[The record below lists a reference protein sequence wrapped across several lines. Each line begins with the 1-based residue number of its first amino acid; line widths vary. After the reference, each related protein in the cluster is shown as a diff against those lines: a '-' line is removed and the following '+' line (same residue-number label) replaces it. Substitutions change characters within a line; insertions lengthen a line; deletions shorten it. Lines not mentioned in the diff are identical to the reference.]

1 MAYSVL
7 LTCIP
12 TIDVGQRMEKTNEI
26 LLYLTHTVH
35 REWPLL
41 LKKKKKE
48 GKKCM
53 KILV

>member
-1 MAYSVL
+1 MAYSML

-12 TIDVGQRMEKTNEI
+12 AIDVGQRMEKTNEI

-41 LKKKKKE
+41 LKKKKK